1 MFDSAMFSLFK
12 HLLIMRICHPL
23 GSKSATPNQGNDA
36 NVCTP
41 GNYCPEG
48 TAQPKPCPAGTF
60 SNATG
65 AVMFSVNCVET
76 FPCLFLP
83 VGKNESNGDALVCLV
98 DHVTFMDLFMYWRFC
113 FVLFCYQYLI

>member
-65 AVMFSVNCVET
+65 AVIFKRKLC
-76 FPCLFLP
+76 
-83 VGKNESNGDALVCLV
+83 
-98 DHVTFMDLFMYWRFC
+98 
-113 FVLFCYQYLI
+113 